1 MENFKVNLLEQQR
14 LEIEALRSKLKE
26 QEKKI
31 ALQEKE
37 IAQKKEKLA
46 SLEKL
51 NKWYIEQLKLRQ
63 QKKFGVSSEKADQN
77 QVSIADA
84 FSDLF
89 NEAEVLKE
97 PIAVEPDQS
106 TVIPEHKRKRSKRGS
121 KFDTLPVETI
131 EYKLSEEEKVCA
143 TCGSPLTEMKK
154 EIRKELVIIPAEVK
168 IIEHVTYVYSCRKCD
183 QEGTNGFI
191 KSAKSPKALI
201 PKSVVSPSLMA
212 YIINQKYTNAMPLY
226 RQEQEFKRYDIHLTR
241 QDLSNWTLKGDTLL
255 KPLFEALKQ
264 ELLTNELLHADETTV
279 EVLNEPGRKATSKSY
294 EWLYRTTK
302 NAERPVIIYDYQ
314 VGRSGEYVKTFLKDW
329 KGTYLHCDGYSGY
342 KKLENVTLCGCLV
355 HAKRKFHEAWQA
367 GQNNEEARKGEAYIQ
382 ELFAIESEADQL
394 NYTAEKRLELR
405 QKKSKK
411 KLDAFY
417 TWINEI
423 NSKTLPQSLL
433 GKAITYALNQKE
445 YLSNFLK
452 DGRIQLSNNLAEQS
466 IKMFVIGRKNWL
478 FSNTPN
484 GANSS
489 SIIYSIIQ
497 TAIANNLKPMHYL
510 EYVFEQIQ
518 LNKDLQISEI
528 LPWSESIPEKCKNT
542 DTPQN

>member
-1 MENFKVNLLEQQR
+1 MEGFKVNLLQQQQK
-14 LEIEALRSKLKE
+14 EIEALRSKLKE
-26 QEKKI
+26 QEEKI

-51 NKWYIEQLKLRQ
+51 NAWYIEQLKLRQ
-63 QKKFGVSSEKADQN
+63 QKKFGVSSEKADSN
-77 QVSIADA
+77 QIAIVDA

-89 NEAEVLKE
+89 NEAEVLKQ
-97 PIAVEPDQS
+97 PIAVEPDQDM
-106 TVIPEHKRKRSKRGS
+106 VIPEHKRKKSKRGA

-131 EYKLSEEEKVCA
+131 EYKLSEEERVCA

-168 IIEHVTYVYSCRKCD
+168 VIEHVTYVYSCRKCD
-183 QEGTNGFI
+183 KEGTGSFI
-191 KSAKSPKALI
+191 KAAESPKALI

-226 RQEQEFKRYDIHLTR
+226 RQEQEFKRYNIHLTR
-241 QDLSNWTLKGDTLL
+241 QDLSNWTLKGATLL
-255 KPLFEALKQ
+255 KPLFEELKQ
-264 ELLTNELLHADETTV
+264 ELFTNELLHADETTV

-314 VGRSGEYVKTFLKDW
+314 VGRSGEYVKTFLKEW

-367 GQNNEEARKGEAYIQ
+367 GQNNEDARKGEAYIQ
-382 ELFAIESEADQL
+382 ELFAIESEADKL
-394 NYTAEKRLELR
+394 NYTAEERLELR

-411 KLDAFY
+411 KLDEFY
-417 TWINEI
+417 AWIDEI

-484 GANSS
+484 GATSS

-528 LPWSESIPEKCKNT
+528 LPWSVSIPEKCKNP
-542 DTPQN
+542 DTPQS

>member
-1 MENFKVNLLEQQR
+1 MNLLEQKQR
-14 LEIEALRSKLKE
+14 EIEALKSKIKE
-26 QEKKI
+26 QAEKI

-37 IAQKKEKLA
+37 IAKNEEKLA

-51 NKWYIEQLKLRQ
+51 NQWYIEQFKLRQ
-63 QKKFGVSSEKADQN
+63 QKKFGASSEKANQDQI
-77 QVSIADA
+77 SIADA

-89 NEAEVLKE
+89 NEAEVLKQ
-97 PIAVEPDQS
+97 PIVVEPDQDM
-106 TVIPEHKRKRSKRGS
+106 VIPEHKRKKAKRGS

-131 EYKLSEEEKVCA
+131 EYKLSDEEKVCA
-143 TCGSPLTEMKK
+143 NCGAPLTEMKK
-154 EIRKELVIIPAEVK
+154 ETRKELVIVPAQVK
-168 IIEHVTYVYSCRKCD
+168 VIKHVTYIYSCRKCD
-183 QEGTNGFI
+183 KEGIGSFI
-191 KSAKSPKALI
+191 KAAPSPKALI
-201 PKSVVSPSLMA
+201 PKGVVSPSLMA
-212 YIINQKYTNAMPLY
+212 YIINQKYTNAIPLY

-241 QDLSNWTLKGDTLL
+241 QDLSNWILKGAKLL
-255 KPLFEALKQ
+255 EPLYKQLKK

-279 EVLNEPGRKATSKSY
+279 EVLNEPGRKSTSKSY

-367 GQNNEEARKGEAYIQ
+367 GHNNEEARKGEAYIEQ
-382 ELFAIESEADQL
+382 LFAIETEADRL

-405 QKKSKK
+405 QTKSKK
-411 KLDAFY
+411 KLDEFY
-417 TWINEI
+417 TWVDEI

-445 YLSNFLK
+445 YLTNFLK

-484 GANSS
+484 GANAS

-510 EYVFEQIQ
+510 EYVFEQLQ
-518 LNKDLQISEI
+518 LNKELEFSTI
-528 LPWSESIPEKCKNT
+528 LPWCASIPEKCKNIN
-542 DTPQN
+542 TPQD

>member
-1 MENFKVNLLEQQR
+1 MDLLEQQR
-14 LEIEALRSKLKE
+14 LEIEALKSKLKE
-26 QEKKI
+26 QEEKI
-31 ALQEKE
+31 
-37 IAQKKEKLA
+37 A
-46 SLEKL
+46 SLEEL
-51 NKWYIEQLKLRQ
+51 NAWYIEQFKLRQ
-63 QKKFGVSSEKADQN
+63 QKKFGASSEKADQD
-77 QVSIADA
+77 QISIADA

-97 PIAVEPDQS
+97 PIVIEPDQN
-106 TVIPEHKRKRSKRGS
+106 TVLPEVKKKKAKRGS
-121 KFDTLPVETI
+121 KFDTLPVDPI
-131 EYKLSEEEKVCA
+131 KYKLSEEEQVCA
-143 TCGSPLTEMKK
+143 ICGSPLTKMKK
-154 EIRKELVIIPAEVK
+154 EIRKELVIIPAQVK
-168 IIEHVTYVYSCRKCD
+168 VIEHITYVYSCRKCD
-183 QEGTNGFI
+183 KEGLGGYI
-191 KSAKSPKALI
+191 KAAESPKALI

-212 YIINQKYTNAMPLY
+212 YILNQKYTNAMPLY
-226 RQEQEFKRYDIHLTR
+226 RQEQEFKRYGIHLTR
-241 QDLSNWTLKGDTLL
+241 QDLSNWMLKGATLL
-255 KPLFEALKQ
+255 KPLFEALKN

-279 EVLNEPGRKATSKSY
+279 EVLNEPGRKTTSKSY

-382 ELFAIESEADQL
+382 ALFAIENEADEL

-405 QKKSKK
+405 KEKSKK
-411 KLDAFY
+411 KLDEFY
-417 TWINEI
+417 TWIDEMTL
-423 NSKTLPQSLL
+423 KTLPQSLL

-484 GANSS
+484 GASSS

-497 TAIANNLKPMHYL
+497 TAIANNLKPMNYL

-518 LNKDLQISEI
+518 LNKNLQISEI
-528 LPWSESIPEKCKNT
+528 LPWSASIPQRCKNA

>member
-1 MENFKVNLLEQQR
+1 VKLLEQQQ
-14 LEIEALRSKLKE
+14 LEIEALKSKLKE
-26 QEKKI
+26 QEEKI

-51 NKWYIEQLKLRQ
+51 NAWYIEQLKLRQ
-63 QKKFGVSSEKADQN
+63 QKKFGASSEKADQN
-77 QVSIADA
+77 QISIADA

-89 NEAEVLKE
+89 NEAEVLQE
-97 PIAVEPDQS
+97 PIVVESDQN
-106 TVIPEHKRKRSKRGS
+106 TVIPEYKRKKSKRGS

-143 TCGSPLTEMKK
+143 TCGSPMTKMKK

-168 IIEHVTYVYSCRKCD
+168 VIEHVTYVYSCRKCD
-183 QEGTNGFI
+183 KEGTGGFI
-191 KSAKSPKALI
+191 KAAESPRALV

-226 RQEQEFKRYDIHLTR
+226 RQEQEFKRYDIQLTR
-241 QDLSNWTLKGDTLL
+241 QDLSNWTLKGATLL

-279 EVLNEPGRKATSKSY
+279 EVLNEPGKKSTSKSY

-329 KGTYLHCDGYSGY
+329 KGNYLHCDGYSGY

-411 KLDAFY
+411 KLDEFY
-417 TWINEI
+417 TWIDKV

-528 LPWSESIPEKCKNT
+528 LPWSLSIPEKCKNP
-542 DTPQN
+542 DTP